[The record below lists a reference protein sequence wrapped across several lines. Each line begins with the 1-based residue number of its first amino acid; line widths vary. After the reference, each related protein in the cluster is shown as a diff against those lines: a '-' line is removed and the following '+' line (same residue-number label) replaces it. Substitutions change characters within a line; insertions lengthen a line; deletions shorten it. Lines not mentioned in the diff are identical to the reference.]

1 MKNESY
7 LFYAEDTGE
16 PRLRAGIFHFIKQ
29 ADSLL
34 SSDCGC
40 RQGCQIAL
48 HADVPSYVLL
58 RVSDIVVVRMDFYHQ
73 HLVQLLVRV
82 CWKLFGVHDPI

>member
-29 ADSLL
+29 ADSLASPFRL
-34 SSDCGC
+34 
-40 RQGCQIAL
+40 RVQGCQIAL
-48 HADVPSYVLL
+48 HADVPSCVLL
-58 RVSDIVVVRMDFYHQ
+58 CVSDIVVVRMGFYHQ